1 MFILQEMSNYETTRS
16 DEFCEFDGD
25 PKYNTKLFHKIKE
38 NIWLKNMQLIKFE
51 RRNTVY
57 KQNFNFFQY
66 LPLERKWAETGLI
79 RKPSEGQSFFYNP
92 NYPVN
97 FPCG

>member
-51 RRNTVY
+51 RR
-57 KQNFNFFQY
+57 FAF
-66 LPLERKWAETGLI
+66 
-79 RKPSEGQSFFYNP
+79 
-92 NYPVN
+92 
-97 FPCG
+97 